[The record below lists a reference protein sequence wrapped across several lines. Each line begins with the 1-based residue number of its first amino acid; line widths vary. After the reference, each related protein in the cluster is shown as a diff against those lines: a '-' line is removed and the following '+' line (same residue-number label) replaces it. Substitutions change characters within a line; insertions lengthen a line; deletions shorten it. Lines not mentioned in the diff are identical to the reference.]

1 MSSSINLTSL
11 DFDSNK
17 ASLKAFLRSQD
28 EFKDYDFEG
37 SNINTLLDLLSH
49 NTYLNAFYLN
59 QLGGEAFLDTAQI
72 RESVVSH
79 AKELNYLPRSFSSAI
94 AKINITVKST
104 DSQKKSLVV
113 PKGTN
118 FLSRIGQESFTFSI
132 ADNMV
137 ATSGNG
143 TFLLEN
149 VPIYEG
155 TYLSD
160 TYAINY
166 DDPLIY
172 KITNKT
178 VDLSSLSVTVIE
190 DNGSVQTRYTRANSL
205 LGLDAN
211 STVFFLQAA
220 RGDSYEVLFG
230 DNIIAK
236 RPKNNSIILLEYRI
250 CSGELPNGASKFIS
264 TGRID
269 DETDISITT
278 VSSAT
283 FGSVAETLNSIKFN
297 APRAFTTQERA
308 ITSEDYE
315 NLLRINFPEISSVSA
330 FGGEDATPPQY
341 GKIFVSVDLRD
352 IDALPDIKK
361 EQYTRFLRSRS
372 SVAMEPIFI
381 SPEYTYVNIKSNIK
395 YDVNKTLLSPEDIRT
410 LVISSIIDYSND
422 NLNNFNRT
430 LRYSKL
436 IKSIDDTDLSVI
448 SNDTDLLLIKYISPE
463 TNIPIS
469 LSIDFKSKLEKSS
482 PLIDEHNI
490 SDYHTITSSPFTYG
504 NQNGCILEDD
514 GSGNIRVVVAVGDKH
529 KTIINTGTIDYNT
542 GKLNINNLN
551 ISKYTGSEIKIY
563 AKTSNKDIISSQNT
577 ILNILESDI
586 EVTVEQVRE

>member
-37 SNINTLLDLLSH
+37 SNINVLLDLLSH

-94 AKINITVKST
+94 AKINITVKTT
-104 DSQKKSLVV
+104 DTQKKSLVV

-137 ATSGNG
+137 STSGNG
-143 TFLLEN
+143 TFLLED

-190 DNGSVQTRYTRANSL
+190 DNGSIQTRYTRANSL

-230 DNIIAK
+230 DDIIAK

-269 DETDISITT
+269 DETDITITT

-330 FGGEDATPPQY
+330 FGGEDAIPPQY

-395 YDVNKTLLSPEDIRT
+395 YDINKTLLSPEDIRT
-410 LVISSIIDYSND
+410 LVISSIIDYSNE

-463 TNIPIS
+463 TNTPIS

-490 SDYHTITSSPFTYG
+490 TDYHTITSSPFTYG
-504 NQNGCILEDD
+504 NKNGCILEDD
-514 GSGNIRVVVAVGDKH
+514 GNGTIRVVVAIGDKH
-529 KTIINTGTIDYNT
+529 KTIINTGTIDYDT

-551 ISKYTGSEIKIY
+551 ISKYAGSEIKIY

-586 EVTVEQVRE
+586 EVTVDQVRE

>member
-563 AKTSNKDIISSQNT
+563 AKTINKDIISSQNT